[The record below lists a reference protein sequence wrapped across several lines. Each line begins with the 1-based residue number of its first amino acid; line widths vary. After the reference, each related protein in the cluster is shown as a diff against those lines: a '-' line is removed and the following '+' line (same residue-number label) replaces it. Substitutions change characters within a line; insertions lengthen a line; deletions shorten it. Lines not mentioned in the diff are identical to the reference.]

1 MGSGPEVVTEYKGA
15 PVEKNGIH
23 IRTFLSGALL
33 VAVALHWGTFKLGA
47 GTLLADGMHA
57 AITAA
62 VAFLAWQLCAPKQ
75 NKVSGSQVTEPS
87 TMQQKSNG
95 AEDLLRQTHSEFS
108 THFTGASADIAQVQ
122 TLLDAAIAKLLG
134 SFDGMQTLIR
144 AQHEAANSVL
154 GHHTKDTGVES
165 EEDFSMEQSLAA
177 TTELLRSL
185 VGTVV
190 NNSKMGMELMEK
202 MEAVSE
208 KMYGILQVLG
218 EIDGIARQTNLLAL
232 NAAIEAARAGETGRG
247 FAVVADEVR
256 KLSTRSETF
265 SAQIR
270 SEVNHVSEAI
280 RDAEKSVGMV
290 AALDMD
296 FAVQAKIRMDLIMER
311 VNVSS
316 LKMAEV
322 IAKQSAITSKVDV
335 VVGEAVTSLQFQ
347 DMVNQLLQHSKLRL
361 NCMEQAWEKI
371 GYLANEE
378 HAGKLSSTAETEQVR
393 QQIAG
398 LFASANQLSQRNPVR
413 QEKMS
418 SGDIDLF

>member
-1 MGSGPEVVTEYKGA
+1 M
-15 PVEKNGIH
+15 EKHGIH
-23 IRTFLSGALL
+23 IGTFLSGALL

-62 VAFLAWQLCAPKQ
+62 VAFLAWRLCAPKQ
-75 NKVSGSQVTEPS
+75 PGDDIHHSTHHHSTHNHSTELFS
-87 TMQQKSNG
+87 TQQKSNG
-95 AEDLLRQTHSEFS
+95 AEDLLLQTHSEFS
-108 THFTGASADIAQVQ
+108 THFTGANADIAQVQ

-154 GHHTKDTGVES
+154 GQHTKDIDVEK

-202 MEAVSE
+202 MESVSQ
-208 KMYGILQVLG
+208 KMHGILVVLG

-270 SEVNHVSEAI
+270 TEVNHVSEAI
-280 RDAEKSVGMV
+280 KDAEKSVGMV

-296 FAVQAKIRMDLIMER
+296 FAVQAKIRMDVIMER

-393 QQIAG
+393 QQIEA